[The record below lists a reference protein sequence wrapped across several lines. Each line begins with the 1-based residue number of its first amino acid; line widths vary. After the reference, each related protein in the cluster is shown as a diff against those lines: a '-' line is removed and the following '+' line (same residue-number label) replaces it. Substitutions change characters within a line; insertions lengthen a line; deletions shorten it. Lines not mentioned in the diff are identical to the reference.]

1 MTAALV
7 AWRDDPSVHA
17 VVVEGAGGRA
27 FCAGGDIRAI
37 RAFAMAGQHDKV
49 AEFFSTEYA
58 LNAMIDEYSKP
69 YISIIDGVCMGGGI
83 GLSVHGD
90 MRVTSEASLFAM
102 PETGI
107 ALFPDVG
114 ATFMLPRLPGALG
127 MYLGLTGARLNGADA
142 VHAGLATH
150 FVPKAEI
157 ATLADAIA
165 EDGPAAVAARAQSL
179 PPFSLA
185 PHRAAI
191 DRCFGLD
198 SVAAIEAA
206 LQAEGTEWAHETLHA
221 LHHGSPSAVMWSFEA
236 MRRGARLSL
245 RGALAA
251 ALGEEKGRE
260 AIRAQGNDPD
270 FRAGAEAR
278 AALSAALNPNG
289 PIADNQSWPHP
300 TCRMVGSQHRPDPPQ
315 HRRCQAGNPPI
326 GLSELPA
333 PSPASIGI
341 RTIFQAV

>member
-1 MTAALV
+1 MSDATAPEPAVIATRRGRIGHMLLNRPKSLNALDTAMLHAMTAALV
-7 AWRDDPSVHA
+7 AWRDDPTVHA

-191 DRCFGLD
+191 DRCFGQD

-236 MRRGARLSL
+236 MRRGARLNL

-251 ALGEEKGRE
+251 ELALTRAVSVHPEFHEGVRAMLVDKDRTPKWQPAHLADVDQA
-260 AIRAQGNDPD
+260 AIQ
-270 FRAGAEAR
+270 
-278 AALSAALNPNG
+278 ALFA
-289 PIADNQSWPHP
+289 
-300 TCRMVGSQHRPDPPQ
+300 
-315 HRRCQAGNPPI
+315 
-326 GLSELPA
+326 
-333 PSPASIGI
+333 
-341 RTIFQAV
+341 

>member
-1 MTAALV
+1 MSEASVIATRRGRIGHMLLNRPKSLNALDTTMLHAMTAALV

-37 RAFAMAGQHDKV
+37 RAFAMAGEHDKV
-49 AEFFSTEYA
+49 AAFFGTEYA

-127 MYLGLTGARLNGADA
+127 FYLGLTGARLNGADA

-150 FVPKAEI
+150 FIPKAEI

-165 EDGPAAVAARAQSL
+165 EDGPAVVAARAHTL
-179 PPFSLA
+179 PAFSLA

-191 DRCFGLD
+191 DRCFGRD

-206 LQAEGTEWAHETLHA
+206 LRAEGTEWANETLHA

-236 MRRGARLSL
+236 IRRGARLSL

-251 ALGEEKGRE
+251 ELALTR
-260 AIRAQGNDPD
+260 AISVHPEFHEGVRAMLVDKDRTPK
-270 FRAGAEAR
+270 
-278 AALSAALNPNG
+278 
-289 PIADNQSWPHP
+289 W
-300 TCRMVGSQHRPDPPQ
+300 
-315 HRRCQAGNPPI
+315 NPPH
-326 GLSELPA
+326 LADVDPA
-333 PSPASIGI
+333 AI
-341 RTIFQAV
+341 QALFA

>member
-1 MTAALV
+1 MSEPSIIATRRGRIGHLLLNRPKSLNALDTPMLHAMTAALTE
-7 AWRDDPSVHA
+7 WRDDPSVQA

-37 RAFAMAGQHDKV
+37 RAFAIAGEHDKV
-49 AEFFSTEYA
+49 AEFFGTEYA

-150 FVPKAEI
+150 YVLKADI

-165 EDGPAAVAARAQSL
+165 EDGPSAVAVRAQTL
-179 PPFSLA
+179 PQFSLA
-185 PHRAAI
+185 PYRAAI
-191 DRCFGLD
+191 DRIFSQN
-198 SVAAIEAA
+198 SVAAIEKA
-206 LQAEGTEWAHETLHA
+206 LQAEGGDWAHETLHA
-221 LHHGSPSAVMWSFEA
+221 LHHGSPSAVLWSFEA
-236 MRRGARLSL
+236 MRRGAALSL

-251 ALGEEKGRE
+251 ELAMTRRVSVHPEFHEGVRAMLVDKDRNPKWHPARFGDVDPA
-260 AIRAQGNDPD
+260 AIRA
-270 FRAGAEAR
+270 
-278 AALSAALNPNG
+278 
-289 PIADNQSWPHP
+289 
-300 TCRMVGSQHRPDPPQ
+300 
-315 HRRCQAGNPPI
+315 
-326 GLSELPA
+326 
-333 PSPASIGI
+333 
-341 RTIFQAV
+341 IFA